1 MKRSPFLDSP
11 RWLNGAIAI
20 IQNQNLKNR
29 ESSVTWTS
37 PLFTFVL
44 FEPNLEWKQN
54 SFAGPLSETFEK
66 RAPGPHYYCYR
77 MHVSPSS
84 GRLGTDRGEIC
95 RGSGTKYHHQ
105 CQTPCRPLVA
115 QGPLTKKVRP
125 GMLLMRACSYAI
137 LIITPL
143 FRNATCRSTD
153 NFVHCRFWRVYRA
166 YKQRGVIF
174 SIFGANTTP
183 FNFDAVPWQPLWYV
197 LSIQACKVSCYCLY
211 HYA

>member
-29 ESSVTWTS
+29 DSSVTWTS

-44 FEPNLEWKQN
+44 FKPNLEWKQN
-54 SFAGPLSETFEK
+54 NFAGPLSETFEK

-137 LIITPL
+137 LIITPFKGYTEL
-143 FRNATCRSTD
+143 IS
-153 NFVHCRFWRVYRA
+153 
-166 YKQRGVIF
+166 KEG
-174 SIFGANTTP
+174 
-183 FNFDAVPWQPLWYV
+183 
-197 LSIQACKVSCYCLY
+197 
-211 HYA
+211 

>member
-37 PLFTFVL
+37 PLLTFVL

-77 MHVSPSS
+77 MHVSPSL

-105 CQTPCRPLVA
+105 CQTPLQTSRCSRPTDEESA
-115 QGPLTKKVRP
+115 
-125 GMLLMRACSYAI
+125 S
-137 LIITPL
+137 
-143 FRNATCRSTD
+143 RNASNEGLLLRYSHHHS
-153 NFVHCRFWRVYRA
+153 FIQKRYL
-166 YKQRGVIF
+166 
-174 SIFGANTTP
+174 S
-183 FNFDAVPWQPLWYV
+183 FDRQFCSL
-197 LSIQACKVSCYCLY
+197 LILKGIQSL
-211 HYA
+211 